1 MNWKLPLPNLKIL
14 IQRSY
19 QQSPLI
25 EELLAQIRPKRIQD
39 TFFFLPYRDGYRKIN
54 LEDIA
59 FFYSHMTITY
69 ANLFNGEQVMVPQT
83 LETLEQ
89 ELRTHKI
96 SLGKPPV
103 YPAVIPLKGS

>member
-1 MNWKLPLPNLKIL
+1 LEKDELEAAITKFENS

-25 EELLAQIRPKRIQD
+25 EELLAQIRPKEYR
-39 TFFFLPYRDGYRKIN
+39 TRFFLPYRDGYRKIN

-89 ELRTHKI
+89 ELEPKI
-96 SLGKPPV
+96 L
-103 YPAVIPLKGS
+103 